1 MINKK
6 LYVFGWP
13 AWPTSGFLGN
23 LALFKCPVLS
33 LVTVFFSQISI
44 FFLLVGRKSAHLW
57 VMSFSNVGRDRST
70 STCYVSVMCVY
81 SML

>member
-6 LYVFGWP
+6 LYVFVWP

-33 LVTVFFSQISI
+33 LVTVFFQPNKYL
-44 FFLLVGRKSAHLW
+44 FLLVGRKSAHL
-57 VMSFSNVGRDRST
+57 
-70 STCYVSVMCVY
+70 
-81 SML
+81 